1 MYKLGDYFVSLA
13 VTSDKGCLGDT
24 IKKVGVY
31 PLPTAYFKTSN
42 YCFSDSPSAFTDS
55 SYIVSGTVS
64 DWKWNFGDGASAT
77 GNQASHS
84 FTKDSTYTVQLI
96 VTSNNECKDTTE
108 NQTVIYPM
116 PQADFESNIT
126 AGCIPLCINV
136 QDKSSIKSSTI
147 NQWVWLVEN
156 KVAGTNATLDT
167 CFNTFGEYTIDLI
180 ITSTN
185 GCIDTMTK
193 SNYIAVWEKP
203 NADFLIDPNPSTI
216 LSTDIDFTD
225 LTPQTI
231 NKWEWYFYSELP
243 DSNLL
248 GTSSNMSP
256 SYHFPIDTG
265 SFPIR
270 LVVTTNEGCKDT
282 LLKILTINPDISLYV
297 PNAFTPNDDGKNDFF
312 YPQGLSILYSKS
324 YRFFVYNRWGEVV
337 FDSAENGEKWNGK
350 KDNIPSP
357 EAVYTWELVIEDEAT
372 EKQKHQGKVTLL
384 R

>member
-1 MYKLGDYFVSLA
+1 M
-13 VTSDKGCLGDT
+13 
-24 IKKVGVY
+24 
-31 PLPTAYFKTSN
+31 
-42 YCFSDSPSAFTDS
+42 
-55 SYIVSGTVS
+55 
-64 DWKWNFGDGASAT
+64 
-77 GNQASHS
+77 
-84 FTKDSTYTVQLI
+84 I

-203 NADFLIDPNPSTI
+203 NADFLIDPNRSTI